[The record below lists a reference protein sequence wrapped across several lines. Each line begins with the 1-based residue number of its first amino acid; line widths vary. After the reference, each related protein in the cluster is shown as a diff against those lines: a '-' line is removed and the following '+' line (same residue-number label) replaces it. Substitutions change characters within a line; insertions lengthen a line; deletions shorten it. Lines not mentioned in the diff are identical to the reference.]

1 MIIIKSITRVQLPFL
16 TESIVLLIHVQ
27 LTPQTYYMKLSLPKN
42 LLIQVTFDNFKSQKV
57 GTEMG
62 SSTRK

>member
-1 MIIIKSITRVQLPFL
+1 MIIIKYNQGTTSFFN
-16 TESIVLLIHVQ
+16 ESIVLPIHVQ